1 MKANKTETLAALERG
16 RIGAIIRTDDT
27 ELARQA
33 MQAAVDGGIRIV
45 EFTMTTP
52 EALGLISEFSS
63 QSGLVVGAG
72 TVLMAEQARQA
83 IRVGAR
89 FLVSPICDPLLIA
102 EGNSLGAVTV
112 PGTFTPT
119 EMMAAHRAGAD
130 LVKLFPIPGIGP
142 EYVRACL
149 GPLPF
154 LKIFPT
160 SGVTVDNFLD
170 YFAAGVF
177 GVGFADGLFDADDM
191 AAKSFQRIGQ
201 RAADIVTR
209 FMDSPYADQA

>member
-1 MKANKTETLAALERG
+1 MKANKTETLAALERW

-52 EALGLISEFSS
+52 EALGLIAEFSG

-83 IRVGAR
+83 IKVGAR

-112 PGTFTPT
+112 PGTSSPAIDTSPSPIT
-119 EMMAAHRAGAD
+119 ACRSPIASIPPSMATGR
-130 LVKLFPIPGIGP
+130 
-142 EYVRACL
+142 
-149 GPLPF
+149 
-154 LKIFPT
+154 
-160 SGVTVDNFLD
+160 
-170 YFAAGVF
+170 
-177 GVGFADGLFDADDM
+177 
-191 AAKSFQRIGQ
+191 
-201 RAADIVTR
+201 
-209 FMDSPYADQA
+209 

>member
-1 MKANKTETLAALERG
+1 MKASKTETLAALERG

-33 MQAAVDGGIRIV
+33 MQAAVDGGMRIV

-52 EALGLISEFSS
+52 QALALISEFCG
-63 QSGLVVGAG
+63 QPDLVVGAG

-83 IRVGAR
+83 INVGAR
-89 FLVSPICDPLLIA
+89 FLVSPVCDPLLIA
-102 EGNSLGAVTV
+102 EGNSWGAVTV
-112 PGTFTPT
+112 PGAFTPT

-142 EYVRACL
+142 AYVRACL
-149 GPLPF
+149 GPMPF

-170 YFAAGVF
+170 FFAAGVF
-177 GVGFADGLFDADDM
+177 GVGFADGLFDADDL
-191 AAKSFQRIGQ
+191 AAKNFRRIRQ
-201 RAADIVTR
+201 RAAAIVTR
-209 FMDSPYADQA
+209 FLDSPYADQA

>member
-1 MKANKTETLAALERG
+1 MKANKTETLAALERW

-52 EALGLISEFSS
+52 EALGLIAEFSG
-63 QSGLVVGAG
+63 QSGRVVGAG

-83 IRVGAR
+83 IKVGAR

-149 GPLPF
+149 GPMPL
-154 LKIFPT
+154 LKIFPP

>member
-1 MKANKTETLAALERG
+1 MKANKTETLAALERW

-52 EALGLISEFSS
+52 EALGLIAEFSG

-83 IRVGAR
+83 IKVGAR

-149 GPLPF
+149 GPMPF

-209 FMDSPYADQA
+209 FMDSAYADQA